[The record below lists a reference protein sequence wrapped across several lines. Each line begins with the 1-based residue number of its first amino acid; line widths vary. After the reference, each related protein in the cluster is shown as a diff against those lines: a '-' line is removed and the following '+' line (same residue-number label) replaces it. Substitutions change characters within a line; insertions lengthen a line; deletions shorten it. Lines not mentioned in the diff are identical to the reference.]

1 MQNPFYSASPY
12 GLHLGLAFIRIVTG
26 GLMVFH
32 GLELFDAE
40 KIKSY
45 GQWLTDLK
53 FPAPV
58 LMAYLGKGAEFAGGI
73 LLVAGFFTRFAAL
86 LIALTMLVV
95 TFFMGSGKVFTDDQ
109 HPFLFVL
116 LAALFFFTGPGQW
129 SLDHLFFTDKN
140 RRI

>member
-1 MQNPFYSASPY
+1 
-12 GLHLGLAFIRIVTG
+12 
-26 GLMVFH
+26 MVFH